1 MTKRSS
7 EDLADYLRE
16 LKFKV
21 RYIHSE
27 LNTFERAE
35 LIRDL
40 RKGDVQ
46 VLVGI
51 NLLREGMDLPE
62 VTLVAIL
69 DADREGYLRSYRSLI
84 QIMGRAARNVDS
96 TVILYADVETESI
109 RRAVDETGRRREK
122 QMAFNAK
129 HGIVPRNIEKEIK
142 SLLPQELLEAY
153 SLDGAERGD
162 RRDGDAETPKLT
174 VKELERAMWE
184 AVERLDFERAATLRD
199 LIAESRGET
208 PEGAGKKG
216 TPPPP
221 ARGRRRRR

>member
-1 MTKRSS
+1 M
-7 EDLADYLRE
+7 
-16 LKFKV
+16 

-96 TVILYADVETESI
+96 RVILYADAETESI
-109 RRAVDETGRRREK
+109 RSAVDR
-122 QMAFNAK
+122 
-129 HGIVPRNIEKEIK
+129 K
-142 SLLPQELLEAY
+142 S
-153 SLDGAERGD
+153 
-162 RRDGDAETPKLT
+162 
-174 VKELERAMWE
+174 V
-184 AVERLDFERAATLRD
+184 V
-199 LIAESRGET
+199 
-208 PEGAGKKG
+208 
-216 TPPPP
+216 
-221 ARGRRRRR
+221 

>member
-1 MTKRSS
+1 M
-7 EDLADYLRE
+7 
-16 LKFKV
+16 
-21 RYIHSE
+21 
-27 LNTFERAE
+27 
-35 LIRDL
+35 
-40 RKGDVQ
+40 
-46 VLVGI
+46 GI

-96 TVILYADVETESI
+96 TVILYADAETESI

-162 RRDGDAETPKLT
+162 RRGDDAETPKLT
-174 VKELERAMWE
+174 VKELECAMWE

-199 LIAESRGET
+199 LIAESRGEA
-208 PEGAGKKG
+208 PEGAGRKVDGKG
-216 TPPPP
+216 SPHPP